1 MTFPSS
7 RASSAFTLRG
17 HDPDAYRRLDMAETH
32 QVTHPDPV
40 VVSLPDVPE
49 RVHMGELPTNVDV
62 RLVPPEP
69 EPVPDL
75 ADIELVVPYVRIR
88 EPLLELL
95 AGGGGRLQVIQ
106 TLSAGV
112 DWLVGRVPEHVMVCN
127 ARGVYDA
134 PLAEWVVGAILAMER
149 GLVQSRDAQARHAW
163 EAIEPPELSGRHVV
177 ILGLGSIGTAI
188 SDRLRPFGVEVIGVA
203 RTARD
208 GVRGLAELDAVLG
221 DAEVVVNILPLT
233 SETRGLLDA
242 RRLGL
247 LPDGALLV
255 NAGRG
260 RTIETSALVAELRTG
275 RLRAALDVTDPEPL
289 PPEHPLWGLPNVLI
303 SPHMAG
309 DSPGST
315 TRAFELAGDQ
325 VRRFAAG
332 EPLINEVAGYLL
344 E

>member
-1 MTFPSS
+1 MADMREPT
-7 RASSAFTLRG
+7 ALR
-17 HDPDAYRRLDMAETH
+17 T
-32 QVTHPDPV
+32 V
-40 VVSLPDVPE
+40 VVCLPDIPE
-49 RVHMGELPTNVDV
+49 RVHMGDLPANVDV
-62 RLVPPEP
+62 RFVPPEA
-69 EPVPDL
+69 EHLPDL
-75 ADIELVVPYVRIR
+75 AEVDLVVPLMRIR
-88 EPLLELL
+88 MPLLELL
-95 AGGGGRLQVIQ
+95 AAGGGRLRVIQ

-112 DWLVGRVPEHVMVCN
+112 DWLGGRVPEHVMVCN

-149 GLVQSRDAQARHAW
+149 GLVQSRDAQLRREW
-163 EAIEPPELSGRHVV
+163 EVIEPPELSGRRVV

-188 SDRLRPFGVEVIGVA
+188 ADRLRPFGVEVIGVG

-208 GVRGLAELDAVLG
+208 GVRGLADLDEVLP
-221 DAEVVVNILPLT
+221 DADILVDMLPLT
-233 SETRGLLDA
+233 AGTRGLLDA

-247 LPDGALLV
+247 LPDGALVV

-260 RTIETSALVAELRTG
+260 RTIETTALVEKLRAG

-289 PPEHPLWGLPNVLI
+289 PPDHPLWELPNVLI
-303 SPHMAG
+303 TPHMAG

-315 TRAFELAGDQ
+315 IRAFELAGDQ

-332 EPLINEVAGYLL
+332 EPLINEVARYLL

>member
-1 MTFPSS
+1 M
-7 RASSAFTLRG
+7 
-17 HDPDAYRRLDMAETH
+17 RLFDLAGMPEAARSNR
-32 QVTHPDPV
+32 V
-40 VVSLPDVPE
+40 VVSLPDIPE
-49 RVHMGELPTNVDV
+49 RVHIGDLPANVDI

-69 EPVPDL
+69 EPVPDITEVDL
-75 ADIELVVPYVRIR
+75 IVPFARTR
-88 EPLLELL
+88 GPLLELL
-95 AGGGGRLQVIQ
+95 AGPPGRLQVIQ

-112 DWLVGRVPEHVMVCN
+112 DWLVGRVPERVIVCN

-134 PLAEWVVGAILAMER
+134 PLAEWVVGAILAMQR

-163 EAIEPPELSGRHVV
+163 EAIEPPELLGRRVV

-188 SDRLRPFGVEVIGVA
+188 ADRLRPFGVDVIGVG

-208 GVRGLAELDAVLG
+208 GVRGLADLDEVLR
-221 DAEVVVNILPLT
+221 DAEILVDMLPLT
-233 SETRGLLDA
+233 SETTGVLDA

-247 LPDGALLV
+247 LPDGALVV

-260 RTIETSALVAELRTG
+260 RTIDTTALVNELQGG

-289 PPEHPLWGLPNVLI
+289 RPDHPLWALPNVLI

-315 TRAFELAGDQ
+315 IRAFELAGDQ

-332 EPLINEVAGYLL
+332 EPLINEVARYLL